1 MTVEGLTGTPAT
13 AAVVTRPGVLD
24 WVLVVLLTALAAV
37 FGVFGIFFLPAYV
50 GSVPMPVVVVVT
62 SAALL
67 VIPRVGYRLTG
78 RMAAAMAPTAVWFA
92 VSIGFYLTSNALY
105 RGVPIAWRGWQFY
118 LLIGAG
124 AIAAATSLGLLWS
137 EQVQREM
144 DSRSGPDPERLR

>member
-1 MTVEGLTGTPAT
+1 MPA
-13 AAVVTRPGVLD
+13 
-24 WVLVVLLTALAAV
+24 
-37 FGVFGIFFLPAYV
+37 
-50 GSVPMPVVVVVT
+50 VVVVT

-78 RMAAAMAPTAVWFA
+78 RMAAAMAPAAVFFL

-105 RGVPIAWRGWQFY
+105 RGVPVAWRGWQFY
-118 LLIGAG
+118 LLIGTG

-144 DSRSGPDPERLR
+144 DARLGPDPGKRR